1 MKKNIIIYGMM
12 FIMLVLISCFASA
25 DTLNNLST
33 NTLRLGFNNTL
44 ADTSGNKVSTTAY
57 DSPTFTTD
65 FNGFS
70 NNALYLNG
78 SQYVSINDNVLN
90 NDSKAFSISAWIN
103 SSFNGISY
111 LDNNI
116 IISRWSNDQELK
128 AFDFYISYD
137 GILTSRLH
145 GGYFGGYSE
154 TSIYA
159 YGLEANKTYFVV
171 VLYSESDNNLKLYVN
186 GDLKNTT
193 TLIKPMSY
201 NTPSLNLPLVG
212 IRNLSPKIQ
221 PFYGTIDELNI
232 WNFTL
237 NQANITYLYN
247 NYDDYGIS
255 PPTIN
260 FTTSQDLTTYIN
272 QTFTWAYNDGQD
284 DSYNLSLVLFNS
296 SNSYNILINDT
307 NALTEYNVDL
317 TSYAQGNYSL
327 NLSVIENATDDNFIS
342 SDILNFSINANVIPT
357 IGEIINPENETA
369 ITNLTDIVNVKW
381 SGFYDSFDSLTYTLF
396 MANTTELTYNIIND
410 SIIGTTYTLN
420 MTELYNGS
428 IDKYYLIVEAYDG
441 VYRVNSS
448 ITNFNYTVYEG
459 LIPIFEYGSC
469 PTDVAGSL
477 MFGFILFVAVFILI
491 TGLIAKIPFIVM
503 GTSVGLIFYSLFIA
517 GCNGSMG
524 LITAMIG
531 MVCLIY
537 SFIMQPN

>member
-103 SSFNGISY
+103 YSTTGAIFSKWGTDNSNKAVEVFVSSNRLITRIE
-111 LDNNI
+111 D
-116 IISRWSNDQELK
+116 SNTL
-128 AFDFYISYD
+128 
-137 GILTSRLH
+137 L
-145 GGYFGGYSE
+145 E
-154 TSIYA
+154 TSLIVYDILPNIK
-159 YGLEANKTYFVV
+159 YNFVTSYNEANDF
-171 VLYSESDNNLKLYVN
+171 LKIYVN
-186 GDLKNTT
+186 GILKNST
-193 TLIKPMSY
+193 
-201 NTPSLNLPLVG
+201 SLNSNMTWGNNSESFIG
-212 IRNLSPKIQ
+212 IRNTNIISA
-221 PFYGTIDELNI
+221 FYTGTIDELNI

-237 NQANITYLYN
+237 DQANITYLYN

-260 FTTSQDLTTYIN
+260 FVTSQDLITYIN

-327 NLSVIENATDDNFIS
+327 NLSVIENATNDNFIS

-381 SGFYDSFDSLTYTLF
+381 SGFYDSFDSLTYSLF

-410 SIIGTTYTLN
+410 SITGTTYTLN

-537 SFIMQPN
+537 SFVMQPN